1 MPTRLEWVTILST
14 TGKSMLFKPKDY
26 KNTETLTDDDFI
38 CFCLKVS
45 KGTIKKAV
53 QDGAKNLKEIR
64 EITKACTGSDCKTLN
79 PTKKCCSPQI
89 MQIIREYQ

>member
-1 MPTRLEWVTILST
+1 M
-14 TGKSMLFKPKDY
+14 FFQAKDY
-26 KNTETLTDDDFI
+26 NNTETLTDDDLI

-53 QDGAKNLKEIR
+53 QCGAKNLKEIR
-64 EITKACTGSDCKTLN
+64 ERTKACTGSDCKALN

-89 MQIIREYQ
+89 MQIVKKYQ